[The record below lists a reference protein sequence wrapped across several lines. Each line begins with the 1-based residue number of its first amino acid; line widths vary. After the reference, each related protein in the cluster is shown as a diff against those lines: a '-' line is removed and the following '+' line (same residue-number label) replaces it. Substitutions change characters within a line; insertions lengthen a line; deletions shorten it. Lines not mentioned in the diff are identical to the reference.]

1 MGSEGSWC
9 PKIFVRFLPDEYDCS
24 HMETSSPEDAEDCI
38 APSDRA
44 FGVTPSLRCLAS
56 GQMLFR
62 EGAAS
67 AGVFRLRS
75 GCVRLIRTTLTGG
88 QATMHT
94 VRQGEFFAEASLFS
108 AIYHC
113 DAVALESSEV
123 LVFRKQALVD
133 QLRKSPEL
141 LWTFTAELARRVQGL
156 RTRLEIKQTRSAEER
171 ILQFIGLHCDA
182 SGFWTQQ
189 GTLKHLS
196 EDIGLT
202 HEALYRALAR
212 LQRQGAILRL
222 KNGLKICQPGVLAPS
237 AERRRCS

>member
-1 MGSEGSWC
+1 
-9 PKIFVRFLPDEYDCS
+9 
-24 HMETSSPEDAEDCI
+24 
-38 APSDRA
+38 
-44 FGVTPSLRCLAS
+44 
-56 GQMLFR
+56 MLFR

-141 LWTFTAELARRVQGL
+141 LWTIHGRVGTARS
-156 RTRLEIKQTRSAEER
+156 RTSDQAGDKADALSRGADSAIHR
-171 ILQFIGLHCDA
+171 TSL
-182 SGFWTQQ
+182 
-189 GTLKHLS
+189 
-196 EDIGLT
+196 
-202 HEALYRALAR
+202 
-212 LQRQGAILRL
+212 
-222 KNGLKICQPGVLAPS
+222 
-237 AERRRCS
+237 

>member
-123 LVFRKQALVD
+123 LVFQIGIRTTLTGGQATMHTVR
-133 QLRKSPEL
+133 QGE
-141 LWTFTAELARRVQGL
+141 FFAEASLF
-156 RTRLEIKQTRSAEER
+156 SA
-171 ILQFIGLHCDA
+171 IYHCDA
-182 SGFWTQQ
+182 VALES
-189 GTLKHLS
+189 S
-196 EDIGLT
+196 E
-202 HEALYRALAR
+202 
-212 LQRQGAILRL
+212 
-222 KNGLKICQPGVLAPS
+222 VLVF
-237 AERRRCS
+237 